1 MLYEYCCPGCKRR
14 IERDVIIA
22 DRHNQTC
29 ECGMPLKKLIHRVS
43 VHIFEAYLDDM
54 MDDNPVYIESEK
66 QKKQELEKRG
76 LQPRE

>member
-1 MLYEYCCPGCKRR
+1 MLYEYYCPECKNR
-14 IERDVIIA
+14 IERNVTIA

-29 ECGMPLKKLIHRVS
+29 ECGMPLKKMIHRVS
-43 VHIFEAYLDDM
+43 VHIFGPYWDDM

>member
-1 MLYEYCCPGCKRR
+1 MLYEYSCSGCGRR
-14 IERDVIIA
+14 VERNVRIA

-29 ECGMPLKKLIHRVS
+29 ECGMPLKKSIHRVS
-43 VHIFEAYLDDM
+43 VHIFSSYWDDM
-54 MDDNPVYIESEK
+54 MDVNPVYIESEK

>member
-1 MLYEYCCPGCKRR
+1 M
-14 IERDVIIA
+14 
-22 DRHNQTC
+22 T
-29 ECGMPLKKLIHRVS
+29 LKKLIHRVS

-54 MDDNPVYIESEK
+54 MDDTPVYIESEK